1 MTIVEQKAANAILLF
16 FISKT
21 PKNRITRLKLMKLL
35 CIADRIH
42 VDGFSTTI
50 SKGSSQCA
58 PPRLVPSNTLNMTK
72 QDLDGFFTV
81 DGRVLEGI
89 NQFSSLYFSE
99 TDLSVMEEV
108 WKDFGGMSSIQLRGL
123 SHLFP
128 EWKRFE
134 KELADPGFAK

>member
-1 MTIVEQKAANAILLF
+1 MR
-16 FISKT
+16 S
-21 PKNRITRLKLMKLL
+21 P
-35 CIADRIH
+35 H
-42 VDGFSTTI
+42 G
-50 SKGSSQCA
+50 
-58 PPRLVPSNTLNMTK
+58 LVPSNTLNMTK

-134 KELADPGFAK
+134 KELADPDLPNSYPINDEDLFKPPIKEVPPYKFDKNQSQESKEVYLSHQSFQNFLCE